1 MFSKLRFFFKTQGF
15 FFSEL
20 RFFFLKTEFFL
31 QNPVEQCACHIPVDH
46 DCWFKENEQNG
57 VDDQWFYLFSV
68 SFCAFHVERA

>member
-1 MFSKLRFFFKTQGF
+1 MFSKLSVFFQNSGFFKKMSFVFKIQF
-15 FFSEL
+15 
-20 RFFFLKTEFFL
+20 K
-31 QNPVEQCACHIPVDH
+31 QCACHIPVDH